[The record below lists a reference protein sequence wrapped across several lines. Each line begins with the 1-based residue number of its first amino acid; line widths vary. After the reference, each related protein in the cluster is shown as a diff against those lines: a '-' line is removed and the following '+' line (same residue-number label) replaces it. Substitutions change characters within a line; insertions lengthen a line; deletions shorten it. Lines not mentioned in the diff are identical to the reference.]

1 MRASPKSK
9 LLSSVTRGEPILGYS
24 DVDCSARPE
33 RSGAMPDE
41 DYGGKTD
48 ASKSIIGLL
57 EVRSSAAPPIIVAR
71 SGHLSVVD
79 PGRSHVDQ

>member
-1 MRASPKSK
+1 
-9 LLSSVTRGEPILGYS
+9 
-24 DVDCSARPE
+24 
-33 RSGAMPDE
+33 MPDE